1 MPGEPLWTCHPEEA
15 RFREQLVI
23 LSKLACEQLVILR
36 EPLCEQFVILSEAKD
51 LCTSGADTLRGCVG
65 TGFQPLP

>member
-1 MPGEPLWTCHPEEA
+1 MPGEPLWTCHPKEA

-23 LSKLACEQLVILR
+23 LSKLTCEQLVILS

-51 LCTSGADTLRGCVG
+51 RCTSGSTR
-65 TGFQPLP
+65 